1 MCKKKLYLTFMMP
14 LLSHI
19 LTVRYWHEE
28 VLTKLTK
35 IIERTINKAIR
46 LMRFKKSKTNLQLL
60 WSPQP

>member
-1 MCKKKLYLTFMMP
+1 MMP

>member
-1 MCKKKLYLTFMMP
+1 MCKKKLQLTFMMP